1 MGQHHQGGQSENRL
15 IRTRPS
21 SIRICALSLF
31 ASLLAAPPALA
42 QTYPNKPITIVV
54 PAAPGGV
61 SDVMARL
68 VAKRFT
74 DTWGTQVIVENRGGA
89 NHAIGAAMVGKAAP
103 DGHTMMVGAETV
115 FVINPTLHAGK
126 LPYNV
131 GDFAP
136 VTGLVR
142 INQGLL
148 AHPSL
153 PANSIAELIALAKQ
167 KPGEITYG
175 TSGIGAAGHVN
186 VALLES
192 MAKIKMT
199 PVHYR
204 GATPALNDVIAGHIM
219 LTSVSLSASVPPYRA
234 GKAKMLGVGS
244 LTRRPQLPDVPATA
258 ETVPGYEAVTWF
270 GLFTTNGTP
279 KEIIARINAEV
290 RKLFADEAF
299 RKRVIE
305 PNMFE
310 PMVSTPEQF
319 AEFIKRDNAK
329 WSKVLREANI
339 RID

>member
-1 MGQHHQGGQSENRL
+1 ML
-15 IRTRPS
+15 
-21 SIRICALSLF
+21 RISALAVLG
-31 ASLLAAPPALA
+31 ALAATPA
-42 QTYPNKPITIVV
+42 QTYPNRPITIVV

-61 SDVMARL
+61 SDVMGRL
-68 VAKRFT
+68 VAQRLQEA
-74 DTWGTQVIVENRGGA
+74 WGQQVIVENRGGA
-89 NHAIGAAMVGKAAP
+89 NHVIGAAMVGKAAP

-115 FVINPTLHAGK
+115 FVINPTLHQGK

-153 PANSIAELIALAKQ
+153 PANNIAELIALAKQ
-167 KPGEITYG
+167 KPGAITYG
-175 TSGIGAAGHVN
+175 SSGFGAAGHVN

-192 MAKIKMT
+192 MTGIKLNA
-199 PVHYR
+199 VHYR
-204 GATPALNDVIAGHIM
+204 GATPALNDVLAGHIM

-234 GKAKMLGVGS
+234 GKAKMLAVGS
-244 LTRRPQLPDVPATA
+244 RERRPEIPEVPTTA

-270 GLFTTNGTP
+270 GLFTTTGTP
-279 KEIIARINAEV
+279 REVILKINAEV

-299 RKRVIE
+299 RKRVIQ

-310 PMVSTPEQF
+310 SMASTPEQF
-319 AEFIKRDNAK
+319 AEFIRADSEK
-329 WSKVLREANI
+329 WAKVLREANI

>member
-1 MGQHHQGGQSENRL
+1 MGQGHQGGEPEGRL
-15 IRTRPS
+15 SASMLRVPLV
-21 SIRICALSLF
+21 ALSLLGGLP
-31 ASLLAAPPALA
+31 ATALA
-42 QTYPNKPITIVV
+42 QSYPSKPITIVV

-61 SDVMARL
+61 SDTMARL
-68 VAKRFT
+68 VAQRFMT
-74 DTWGTQVIVENRGGA
+74 AWGQQVIVENRGGA

-103 DGHTMMVGAETV
+103 DGHSMMVAAETV

-126 LPYNV
+126 LPYDV
-131 GDFAP
+131 KDFAP

-153 PANSIAELIALAKQ
+153 PANTIAELIVLAKR

-175 TSGIGAAGHVN
+175 SSGVGAAGHVN

-192 MAKIKMT
+192 MAGIKLA

-204 GATPALNDVIAGHIM
+204 GATPALNDVLAGHIM

-234 GKAKMLGVGS
+234 GKAKMLAVGS
-244 LTRRPQLPDVPATA
+244 AKRLPQIPEVPTTA

-270 GLFTTNGTP
+270 GLFTTAGTP
-279 KEIIARINAEV
+279 REIIGKINAEV
-290 RKLFADEAF
+290 RALFTEQAF
-299 RKRVIE
+299 LDRAIV

-310 PMVSTPEQF
+310 PMISSPEQF
-319 AEFIKRDNAK
+319 AEFIRRDSEK
-329 WSKVLREANI
+329 WGRVLREANI
-339 RID
+339 RVD

>member
-1 MGQHHQGGQSENRL
+1 MRSCL
-15 IRTRPS
+15 I
-21 SIRICALSLF
+21 ALAWF
-31 ASLLAAPPALA
+31 GAITAAPA
-42 QTYPNKPITIVV
+42 QTYPVKPITIVV

-68 VAKRFT
+68 IAQRFGEA
-74 DTWGTQVIVENRGGA
+74 WGQQVIVENRGGA
-89 NHAIGAAMVGKAAP
+89 NHIIGAAMVGKAAP

-126 LPYNV
+126 LPYSL
-131 GDFAP
+131 DEFAP

-153 PANSIAELIALAKQ
+153 PANNIAELIALAKQ
-167 KPGEITYG
+167 KPGTITYG
-175 TSGIGAAGHVN
+175 DSGIGAAGHVN

-192 MAKIKMT
+192 MAHIKMT

-244 LTRRPQLPDVPATA
+244 LKRLPQIPEVPATA

-270 GLFTTNGTP
+270 GLFTTAGTP
-279 KEIIARINAEV
+279 KDVVAKINGEV
-290 RKLFADEAF
+290 RKLFTEEAF

-310 PMVSTPEQF
+310 SMVTPPEEF
-319 AEFIKRDNAK
+319 AAFIKRDSAK
-329 WSKVLREANI
+329 WSKVLRDANI

>member
-1 MGQHHQGGQSENRL
+1 MFRRACSL
-15 IRTRPS
+15 
-21 SIRICALSLF
+21 ALF
-31 ASLLAAPPALA
+31 ALLAGATLVQA
-42 QTYPNKPITIVV
+42 QNYPSKSITIVV

-68 VAKRFT
+68 VAQRLGEAF
-74 DTWGTQVIVENRGGA
+74 GQHVIVENRGGA
-89 NHAIGAAMVGKAAP
+89 NHVIGAAMVGKAAP
-103 DGHTMMVGAETV
+103 DGHMLMVGAETI
-115 FVINPTLHAGK
+115 FVINPTLHGSK

-131 GDFAP
+131 NDFAP
-136 VTGLVR
+136 VSGLVR

-153 PANSIAELIALAKQ
+153 PANNIAELIALAKQ

-175 TSGIGAAGHVN
+175 SSGIGAAGHVN

-192 MAKIKMT
+192 MAGIKLA

-204 GATPALNDVIAGHIM
+204 GATPALNDVLAGHIM

-234 GKAKMLGVGS
+234 GKAKMLAVGS
-244 LTRRPQLPDVPATA
+244 AQRRPEIPDVPTTA

-270 GLFTTNGTP
+270 GLFTTAGTP
-279 KEIIARINAEV
+279 REVILKLNAEV
-290 RKLFADEAF
+290 QKLFNEPTF
-299 RKRVIE
+299 RERVIV

-310 PMVSTPEQF
+310 SMASSPEQF
-319 AEFIKRDNAK
+319 AAFIKADSEK

-339 RID
+339 KVE

>member
-1 MGQHHQGGQSENRL
+1 MF
-15 IRTRPS
+15 IRMF
-21 SIRICALSLF
+21 ALGL
-31 ASLLAAPPALA
+31 AGSLLAAAPTYA
-42 QTYPNKPITIVV
+42 QTYPSKPITIVV

-68 VAKRFT
+68 VAQRLT
-74 DTWGTQVIVENRGGA
+74 EAWGQQVIVENRGGA

-115 FVINPTLHAGK
+115 FVINPTLHRGK
-126 LPYNV
+126 LPYDV
-131 GDFAP
+131 KDFAP

-148 AHPSL
+148 AHASF
-153 PANSIAELIALAKQ
+153 PANTIAELIALAKQ
-167 KPGEITYG
+167 RPGEITHG
-175 TSGIGAAGHVN
+175 TSGIGSAGHIN

-192 MAKIKMT
+192 MAGIKLA

-219 LTSVSLSASVPPYRA
+219 LTSISLSASAPPYRA
-234 GKAKMLGVGS
+234 GQAKMLAVGS
-244 LTRRPQLPDVPATA
+244 AKRLPQIPEVPAAA

-279 KEIIARINAEV
+279 REIIGKINAEV
-290 RKLFADEAF
+290 RKLFDDPAF
-299 RKRVIE
+299 RERVIV

-310 PMVSTPEQF
+310 SMVSSPEQF
-319 AEFIKRDNAK
+319 AAFIKTDAEK
-329 WSKVLREANI
+329 WSKVLHDADI
-339 RID
+339 KID

>member
-1 MGQHHQGGQSENRL
+1 MTALMTAL
-15 IRTRPS
+15 IH
-21 SIRICALSLF
+21 A
-31 ASLLAAPPALA
+31 LAAFGLLLGATATQA
-42 QTYPNKPITIVV
+42 QNFPSKPITIVV

-68 VAKRFT
+68 VAQRLTEAF
-74 DTWGTQVIVENRGGA
+74 GQQVIVENRGGA

-115 FVINPTLHAGK
+115 FVINPTLHRGK
-126 LPYNV
+126 LPYDV
-131 GDFAP
+131 KDFAP

-148 AHPSL
+148 AHSAF
-153 PANSIAELIALAKQ
+153 PANTIAELIALAKQ

-192 MAKIKMT
+192 MAGIKLA

-204 GATPALNDVIAGHIM
+204 GATPALNDVLAGHIK

-244 LTRRPQLPDVPATA
+244 AKRLPQIPEVPATA

-279 KEIIARINAEV
+279 RDIIGKINNEV
-290 RKLFADEAF
+290 RKLFDDPAF
-299 RKRVIE
+299 QERVIV

-310 PMVSTPEQF
+310 PMTSSPEQF
-319 AEFIKRDNAK
+319 AAFIRTDAEK
-329 WSKVLREANI
+329 WSKVLHDANI

>member
-1 MGQHHQGGQSENRL
+1 MTGM
-15 IRTRPS
+15 RTMS
-21 SIRICALSLF
+21 AW
-31 ASLLAAPPALA
+31 LLALTIAGCLAAAAAAHA
-42 QTYPNKPITIVV
+42 QTFPTKPITIVV

-68 VAKRFT
+68 VAQRFT
-74 DTWGTQVIVENRGGA
+74 TAWNQQVIVENRGGA
-89 NHAIGAAMVGKAAP
+89 NHALGAAMVGKAAP
-103 DGHTMMVGAETV
+103 DGHMMMVAAETV
-115 FVINPTLHAGK
+115 FVINPTLHGGK
-126 LPYNV
+126 LPYDV
-131 GDFAP
+131 KDFAP

-175 TSGIGAAGHVN
+175 SSGIGAAGHVN

-192 MAKIKMT
+192 MAGIKMA

-204 GATPALNDVIAGHIM
+204 GATPALNDVLAGHIM
-219 LTSVSLSASVPPYRA
+219 LTSVSLSASVPPYKA
-234 GKAKMLGVGS
+234 GKAKLLAVGS
-244 LTRRPQLPDVPATA
+244 LKRLPQLPEVPATA

-270 GLFTTNGTP
+270 GLFTTAGTP
-279 KEIIARINAEV
+279 HEVIGKINAEV
-290 RKLFADEAF
+290 RALFEDPVF
-299 RKRVIE
+299 RERAIV

-310 PMVSTPEQF
+310 TMVSSPEQF
-319 AEFIKRDNAK
+319 ADFIRRDSEK
-329 WSKVLREANI
+329 WTRVLREANI

>member
-1 MGQHHQGGQSENRL
+1 MSGQIEDRL
-15 IRTRPS
+15 RHAITRAATGLLVILAWPS
-21 SIRICALSLF
+21 F
-31 ASLLAAPPALA
+31 AVAQA
-42 QTYPNKPITIVV
+42 QTFPSRPITIVV

-68 VAKRFT
+68 VAKQFT
-74 DTWGTQVIVENRGGA
+74 DAWGQQVIVENRGGA
-89 NHAIGAAMVGKAAP
+89 NHAIGAAMVGKATP

-115 FVINPTLHAGK
+115 FVINPTLHQGK

-131 GDFAP
+131 KDFAP
-136 VTGLVR
+136 VSGLVR

-153 PANSIAELIALAKQ
+153 PANNIAELIALANK

-244 LTRRPQLPDVPATA
+244 LKRRPQLPEVPATA

-279 KEIIARINAEV
+279 PEVITKINAEI
-290 RKLFADEAF
+290 RKLFADEGF
-299 RKRVIE
+299 RQRVIE

-310 PMVSTPEQF
+310 SMTNSPEEF
-319 AEFIKRDNAK
+319 AAFIKADSEK
-329 WSKVLREANI
+329 WAKVLREANI
-339 RID
+339 RVD

>member
-1 MGQHHQGGQSENRL
+1 M
-15 IRTRPS
+15 P
-21 SIRICALSLF
+21 IRIVAIALFCICSLGV
-31 ASLLAAPPALA
+31 APALA
-42 QTYPNKPITIVV
+42 QTFPSRPITIVV

-68 VAKRFT
+68 VAQRFT
-74 DTWGTQVIVENRGGA
+74 TAWGQQVIVENRGGA

-115 FVINPTLHAGK
+115 FVINPTLHGGK

-131 GDFAP
+131 NDFAP

-148 AHPSL
+148 AHHSL
-153 PANSIAELIALAKQ
+153 PANNIAELIALAK
-167 KPGEITYG
+167 KRPGEITYG

-192 MAKIKMT
+192 MAGIKLT

-204 GATPALNDVIAGHIM
+204 GATPALNDVIAGHVM

-234 GKAKMLGVGS
+234 GKVKMLAVGS
-244 LTRRPQLPDVPATA
+244 AQRRPEIPEIPATA

-279 KEIIARINAEV
+279 REVIGKINAEV
-290 RKLFADEAF
+290 QALFAEAAF
-299 RKRVIE
+299 RERVIV

-310 PMVSTPEQF
+310 SMASSPEQF
-319 AEFIKRDNAK
+319 AEFIKADSEK